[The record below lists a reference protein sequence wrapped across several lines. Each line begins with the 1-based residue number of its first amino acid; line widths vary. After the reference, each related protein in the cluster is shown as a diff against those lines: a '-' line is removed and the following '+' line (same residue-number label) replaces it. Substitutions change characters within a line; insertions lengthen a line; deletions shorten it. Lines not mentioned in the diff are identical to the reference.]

1 MDKPAISIEFG
12 ERLVSFSQDA
22 LILAGIAL
30 LAGLLLGWLITYLYQ
45 QKQMTRMQTRLQMEH
60 AATQQALNDMEQ
72 RFSALSADA
81 LQKNHQAFINLALEN
96 LGKFQRGAEASL
108 QQREQA
114 VESLVKPI
122 KEALDKT
129 ERQVQLMEKTRHEAY
144 GALSQQI
151 DSLLQTQKELQGE
164 TRNLVQ
170 ALRRP
175 EVRGRWGEITLK
187 RLVELAGMVE
197 HCDFY
202 EQEHTTSGE
211 SAIRPDMIIRMPGN
225 REVVVDVKTPLDA
238 YLSAIEAADEKQK
251 AAFLHRHTMNLRN
264 RIKELSS
271 KAYWGQ
277 FANAPDFV
285 ILFIPGDQFLT
296 AALDEDPG
304 LLESAM
310 DKKVILS
317 TPTSLMALLRAIAYG
332 WRQELLTENAE
343 KIRVLGEEMYNRLA
357 TFTEHL
363 AKMGRSLDS
372 SVNHY
377 NRAVG
382 SFTSKLVPGAAKFT
396 EMGIKP
402 RKDIEAPEQIE
413 KATRKVGKQVDE
425 DLPGGADAP
434 ANLGTPDA
442 DS

>member
-1 MDKPAISIEFG
+1 MTDPIIAIEVSGQIISFAKEA
-12 ERLVSFSQDA
+12 LV
-22 LILAGIAL
+22 LAGISAL
-30 LAGLLLGWLITYLYQ
+30 LGALLGWLITYLLQ
-45 QKQMTRMQTRLQMEH
+45 QKRMTRMQTRLHMEH
-60 AATQQALNDMEQ
+60 AATQRALEDMEQ
-72 RFSALSADA
+72 RFANLSTDA
-81 LQKNHQAFINLALEN
+81 LQKNHQAFINLAMEN

-108 QQREQA
+108 QQREQSM
-114 VESLVKPI
+114 ENMVKPI
-122 KEALDKT
+122 REALDKT
-129 ERQVQLMEKTRHEAY
+129 ERQVQLMEKARHQAY

-151 DSLLQTQKELQGE
+151 ESLVESQKHLQGE

-175 EVRGRWGEITLK
+175 EVRGQWGEITLK

-202 EQEHTTSGE
+202 EQEHTNVGE
-211 SAIRPDMIIRMPGN
+211 AAIRPDMVVRMPGN

-238 YLSAIEAADEKQK
+238 YLSAVEATDEKHR
-251 AAFLHRHTMNLRN
+251 AEFLRRHMMNIRE
-264 RIKELSS
+264 RVRELST

-277 FANAPDFV
+277 FSNSPDFV

-296 AALDEDPG
+296 AALDQDPG

-310 DKKVILS
+310 SKKVILS

-343 KIRVLGEEMYNRLA
+343 KIRMLGEEMYHRLA
-357 TFTEHL
+357 VFSEHL
-363 AKMGRSLDS
+363 AKVGRSLDS
-372 SVNHY
+372 SVTHY

-382 SFTSKLVPGAAKFT
+382 SFQSKLLPGASKFS

-402 RKDIEAPEQIE
+402 RKDIETPEQTEKSARHIE
-413 KATRKVGKQVDE
+413 KLKGERGKIKHKI
-425 DLPGGADAP
+425 
-434 ANLGTPDA
+434 
-442 DS
+442 